1 VHYFHLCKEKNA
13 KTPLERRI
21 CLILGLVQG
30 RNCCVDK
37 DSGVAVMV
45 WCPGV
50 FSLYFELFSSWF
62 LPYFLFLFL
71 SFLFSFPP
79 ATSWFTTLHFEF
91 FWVLIFSLL
100 FFPFLPFSSNSYY
113 GSLLSAQS
121 LLFFSLFLT

>member
-1 VHYFHLCKEKNA
+1 
-13 KTPLERRI
+13 
-21 CLILGLVQG
+21 
-30 RNCCVDK
+30 
-37 DSGVAVMV
+37 
-45 WCPGV
+45 
-50 FSLYFELFSSWF
+50 